1 VIFWEK
7 WNAPKIKQSYIQRIK
22 NKIRE
27 LLVSPIVKRTDA
39 CISVGDKSYANFVTL
54 GATKEKIGFVH
65 DSTAYNYAFYETT
78 IYDKYKIPRDKK
90 IILYLGRII
99 KRKGADILIKAFN
112 LISEK
117 MRLRAYV
124 WVKHRASI

>member
-1 VIFWEK
+1 MIFWEK
-7 WNAPKIKQSYIQRIK
+7 WNAPKIKQSYIQIIK
-22 NKIRE
+22 IKIRE

-78 IYDKYKIPRDKK
+78 IYDKYKIPREKNNTISWKNNKK
-90 IILYLGRII
+90 KRSGYL
-99 KRKGADILIKAFN
+99 N
-112 LISEK
+112 
-117 MRLRAYV
+117 
-124 WVKHRASI
+124 